1 MKSVA
6 FTVADNNYLPYAK
19 MLEASF
25 KKFHPDIEFI
35 IFGKKDLEQLGISE
49 PYFRNKAFFGEKLQ
63 KEYDSVLNID
73 ADSIVVGDLTAIFES
88 NYDAGSVY
96 NNFDPDPLKRKMIKI
111 WDMHPVEY
119 VNAGLVAGK
128 SRRFWSWWKKL
139 CLSHH
144 YPNYQF
150 REQDMLNIVFSYGD
164 LHTVNFDTG
173 DDIYGLYLNG
183 YWPKAVLE
191 DDKIVLPKEVLGK
204 KKYWKVL
211 HWAGGAGAPK
221 MNYRT
226 KFVPEVSDKIEELIS

>member
-1 MKSVA
+1 MSAVV

-19 MLEASF
+19 MLEKSF
-25 KKFHPDIEFI
+25 KKFHPDIEFVV
-35 IFGKKDLEQLGISE
+35 FGKRDLNGLGISE
-49 PYFRNKAFFGEKLQ
+49 PYYRNKAFFGEQLQ
-63 KEYDSVLNID
+63 REYDTVVNID
-73 ADSIVVGDLTAIFES
+73 ADSIVVGDLTDIFNA

-96 NNFDPDPLKRKMIKI
+96 NNFDPDPLGRELIKI
-111 WDMHPVEY
+111 WDMQAPEY

-128 SRRFWSWWKKL
+128 SMRFWSWWKKL

-144 YPNYQF
+144 YPHYQF

-164 LHTVNFDTG
+164 LHTVNFDTSRG
-173 DDIYGLYLNG
+173 IYGLYLNG

-191 DDKIVLPKEVLGK
+191 DGKIILPEEVVGK
-204 KKYWKVL
+204 KKEWKVL

-226 KFVPEVSDKIEELIS
+226 RFSTEVSDRIEELVS